1 MPSITPG
8 STYVKGNEGV
18 IVPQES
24 SGELKTVIEGKHG
37 DTILPMALD
46 SDGNQMGY
54 KELEIFRDIL
64 CELRKMNLQ
73 LSMITDYEIRG
84 SDVK

>member
-8 STYVKGNEGV
+8 STHIKGDQGV

-24 SGELKTVIEGKHG
+24 SGELQAVIEGKHG

-54 KELEIFRDIL
+54 KELAVFQDIL
-64 CELRKMNLQ
+64 CELRKVNLQ
-73 LSMITDYEIRG
+73 LSMMTDHEIME